1 MDIQWPLV
9 VFTFLAGTGAWLLIF
24 VALNEFTGKLHDD
37 PLRFKATVTA
47 IVLVVLGG
55 CASVLHLSHPDRMMG
70 ALAHPT
76 SGIFME
82 ALFVGLVTLTGII
95 FAVASRREVGASAL
109 KGIGAVAIVC
119 SLGLSYV
126 SGAGYMMNAQALW
139 NTPLMPLSY
148 VFTAGVAGSAL
159 YLVFTVASKA
169 DSRHVAQVFIAR
181 CVTVLG
187 IASIAV
193 VLVYAAASGAIMS
206 AGGLPMLI
214 VTLVGAAVA
223 AVFGFLATRR
233 DNAMTIAVIA
243 LIGGMVACL
252 AFRCF
257 MWLIGTGTLD
267 FFSGALFFATI

>member
-9 VFTFLAGTGAWLLIF
+9 VFTFLAGTGAWLFVF

-37 PLRFKATVTA
+37 PLRFRATVTA

-95 FAVASRREVGASAL
+95 FVVASRRGVGAGAL
-109 KGIGAVAIVC
+109 KGIGAVAMVC
-119 SLGLSYV
+119 ALGLSYV
-126 SGAGYMMNAQALW
+126 SGAGYMMDAQALW

-148 VFTAGVAGSAL
+148 MATAGAAGSAL
-159 YLVFTVASKA
+159 YLLFTATSKA
-169 DSRHVAQVFIAR
+169 GDRHVAQVFVAR
-181 CVTVLG
+181 CVMVLG
-187 IASIAV
+187 IVSIIMA
-193 VLVYAAASGAIMS
+193 LVYAAVSGAIAS
-206 AGGLPMLI
+206 ADGLPMLM
-214 VTLVGAAVA
+214 VTLIGAAVA
-223 AVFGFLATRR
+223 AVFGFLAMRR
-233 DNAMTIAVIA
+233 DAAVTVAVIA
-243 LIGGMVACL
+243 LVGGLTACV

-257 MWLIGTGTLD
+257 MWLVGTGTFD